1 MIFLPKAEIPSCG
14 RATLAGLDSGSGSSQ
29 RLAKTTVKSFQASAR
44 TGSVE
49 LTIDDDN
56 SMIKSAVVTVF
67 AD

>member
-14 RATLAGLDSGSGSSQ
+14 RATLAGLDSGSSQ
-29 RLAKTTVKSFQASAR
+29 RLAKTTVKLFQASAR
-44 TGSVE
+44 MGAVE

-56 SMIKSAVVTVF
+56 SMIKSAVVIVF